1 MIISLA
7 CGDIDADVK
16 FYDGYF
22 LHQYRNR
29 TVEVFY
35 FYDSLYL
42 LEKSKKIKRRGEKM
56 SLVYGN
62 HYTYTSSDS
71 TYSTINVSTKR
82 TMDTLKTPSESFK
95 PYVDTMSIN
104 QYVSERGKPYYIIY
118 LLKDDSCTWQQIDV
132 LMTFLHEAGH
142 HLDPVAGLRDHHDKE
157 REANRI
163 RDELLIRYY
172 YLAKTLLNLKVR

>member
-7 CGDIDADVK
+7 IGDIDADVK
-16 FYDGYF
+16 FHDGYF

-62 HYTYTSSDS
+62 HYRYNDTSFF
-71 TYSTINVSTKR
+71 INVSTLR

-95 PYVDTMSIN
+95 PPFDTMTVS
-104 QYVSERGKPYYIIY
+104 QYVSKESEPYYIIY
-118 LLKDDSCTWQQIDV
+118 LLKTEGCTWQEIEV
-132 LMTFLHEAGH
+132 LKTTLHEISH
-142 HLDPVAGLRDHHDKE
+142 HLDPVANLRTYNDKE
-157 REANRI
+157 REANRM
-163 RDELLIRYY
+163 RDKLLIEYY
-172 YLAKTLLNLKVR
+172 KLAKTLLNFKVR

>member
-16 FYDGYF
+16 FHDGYF
-22 LHQYRNR
+22 FHQYRNR

-62 HYTYTSSDS
+62 HYKYNDTSFF
-71 TYSTINVSTKR
+71 INVSTLR
-82 TMDTLKTPSESFK
+82 TMDTLKTPSETFK
-95 PYVDTMSIN
+95 PPFDTMTVS
-104 QYVSERGKPYYIIY
+104 QYVSKESEPYYIIY
-118 LLKDDSCTWQQIDV
+118 LLKTEGCTWQEIEV
-132 LMTFLHEAGH
+132 LKTTLHEISH
-142 HLDPVAGLRDHHDKE
+142 HLDPVANIRTYDDKE

-163 RDELLIRYY
+163 RDELLIKYY
-172 YLAKTLLNLKVR
+172 YLAKTLLNFMR

>member
-16 FYDGYF
+16 FHDGYF

-95 PYVDTMSIN
+95 PYIDTMSIS

-118 LLKDDSCTWQQIDV
+118 LLKQEGATWQEIDV
-132 LMTFLHEAGH
+132 MMTTLHEISH
-142 HLDPVAGLRDHHDKE
+142 HLDPVANLRLPDNKE
-157 REANRI
+157 IEANRI

-172 YLAKTLLNLKVR
+172 SLAKALLNIKPR

>member
-7 CGDIDADVK
+7 IGDIDADVK
-16 FYDGYF
+16 FHDGYF

-62 HYTYTSSDS
+62 HYKYTSSDS

-95 PYVDTMSIN
+95 PPFDTMTVS
-104 QYVSERGKPYYIIY
+104 QYVSKESEVYYIIY
-118 LLKDDSCTWQQIDV
+118 LLKTEGCTWQEIEV
-132 LMTFLHEAGH
+132 LKTTLHEIGH
-142 HLDPVAGLRDHHDKE
+142 HVDPVANLRLDKE
-157 REANRI
+157 QEANRI

-172 YLAKTLLNLKVR
+172 YLAKTLLNFQ

>member
-7 CGDIDADVK
+7 CEDIDADVK

-35 FYDSLYL
+35 FYDSIYL

-62 HYTYTSSDS
+62 HYRYNDTSFF
-71 TYSTINVSTKR
+71 INVSTLR

-95 PYVDTMSIN
+95 PYIDTMSIS
-104 QYVSERGKPYYIIY
+104 QYVSERGLPYYIIY
-118 LLKDDSCTWQQIDV
+118 SLKQDGATWQQIDV
-132 LMTFLHEAGH
+132 MMSFLHEAGH
-142 HLDPVAGLRDHHDKE
+142 HLDPVANLRTYEDKE

-172 YLAKTLLNLKVR
+172 YLAKFFLNPIKVR

>member
-7 CGDIDADVK
+7 CGDIDADVN
-16 FYDGYF
+16 FHDGYF
-22 LHQYRNR
+22 FHQYRNR

-62 HYTYTSSDS
+62 HYRYNDTSFF
-71 TYSTINVSTKR
+71 INVSTLR

-142 HLDPVAGLRDHHDKE
+142 HLDPVAGLRDHEDKE

-172 YLAKTLLNLKVR
+172 HLAKTLLNFMR